1 MFEANFVFA
10 MVPKQ
15 LFPHLWAIHQ
25 NDSESLRSY
34 VKWFNDEAQKVN
46 VLLNQV
52 ATQIFMQS
60 LNADDINFTFTEDIH
75 CFPPRSFANLMS
87 KS

>member
-34 VKWFNDEAQKVN
+34 VKRFNDEAQKVN

-60 LNADDINFTFTEDIH
+60 LNADEINDTFTVGMH
-75 CFPPRSFANLMS
+75 YFSPHSFSDLMFEA
-87 KS
+87 